1 MMGFRRARP
10 AAGRSCM
17 GHSARD
23 EHDLDGPFMSL
34 ILLALSGNF
43 FLNAYWEMRH
53 RVSNSKRA
61 KAPSVQ
67 KTS

>member
-1 MMGFRRARP
+1 
-10 AAGRSCM
+10 M